1 MRKDKFLKLAITI
14 AAIVGI
20 FGYFVSPLAYSI
32 RQGLDLQGGTH
43 VVLEA
48 VDTPQ
53 AEVVL
58 LKPCAAI
65 VDGAL
70 VMYPRDVEGT
80 LVMSTGLPRWADWVA
95 ADGSIIATSNCTD
108 AANGGGWQLEGGE
121 TPAGETS
128 PLLYAGGLV
137 QLGETALT

>member
-1 MRKDKFLKLAITI
+1 MSAMWEVGPEAAAAQLAATI
-14 AAIVGI
+14 ARADEGPGFARVRI
-20 FGYFVSPLAYSI
+20 YTTPQPASI
-32 RQGLDLQGGTH
+32 
-43 VVLEA
+43 A
-48 VDTPQ
+48 VPRTDTPQ

-65 VDGAL
+65 VGGAL
-70 VMYPRDVEGT
+70 VMYPRNVDGT

-95 ADGSIIATSNCTD
+95 ADGAIIATSNCTD

-137 QLGETALT
+137 QLGATALS

>member
-1 MRKDKFLKLAITI
+1 MTAVWEVGPEATAAQLAATI
-14 AAIVGI
+14 ARADEGPGFARVRI
-20 FGYFVSPLAYSI
+20 YTTPQPASI
-32 RQGLDLQGGTH
+32 
-43 VVLEA
+43 A
-48 VDTPQ
+48 VPRTDTPQ

-65 VDGAL
+65 VGGAL
-70 VMYPRDVEGT
+70 VMYPRNVDGT

-95 ADGSIIATSNCTD
+95 ADGAIIATSNCTD

-121 TPAGETS
+121 TPAGETA

-137 QLGETALT
+137 QLGATALS

>member
-1 MRKDKFLKLAITI
+1 MTAMWEVGPEAAAAQLAATI
-14 AAIVGI
+14 ARADQGAGFARVRI
-20 FGYFVSPLAYSI
+20 YTTPQPASI
-32 RQGLDLQGGTH
+32 
-43 VVLEA
+43 A
-48 VDTPQ
+48 VPRTDTPQ

-65 VDGAL
+65 VGGAL
-70 VMYPRDVEGT
+70 VMYPRNVDGT

-108 AANGGGWQLEGGE
+108 PANGGGWQLEGGE
-121 TPAGETS
+121 TPAGETA

>member
-1 MRKDKFLKLAITI
+1 MSAMWEVGPEAAAAQLAATI
-14 AAIVGI
+14 ARADEGPGFACVRI
-20 FGYFVSPLAYSI
+20 YSTAQPASI
-32 RQGLDLQGGTH
+32 
-43 VVLEA
+43 A
-48 VDTPQ
+48 VPRTDTPQ

-70 VMYPRDVEGT
+70 VMYPRDVEGA
-80 LVMSTGLPRWADWVA
+80 LVLSNGLPRWADWVA

-108 AANGGGWQLEGGE
+108 AAGGGGWQLEGGE
-121 TPAGETS
+121 TPAGETA

-137 QLGETALT
+137 QLGETALS

>member
-1 MRKDKFLKLAITI
+1 MSAVWEVGPEAAAAQLAATI
-14 AAIVGI
+14 ARADQGAGFACVRI
-20 FGYFVSPLAYSI
+20 YTTPQPASI
-32 RQGLDLQGGTH
+32 
-43 VVLEA
+43 A
-48 VDTPQ
+48 VPRTDTPQ

-95 ADGSIIATSNCTD
+95 FT
-108 AANGGGWQLEGGE
+108 AA
-121 TPAGETS
+121 
-128 PLLYAGGLV
+128 
-137 QLGETALT
+137 

>member
-1 MRKDKFLKLAITI
+1 MTAVWEVGPEAAAAQLAATI
-14 AAIVGI
+14 ARADQGPGFARVRI
-20 FGYFVSPLAYSI
+20 YTTPQPASI
-32 RQGLDLQGGTH
+32 
-43 VVLEA
+43 A
-48 VDTPQ
+48 VPRTDTPQ

-65 VDGAL
+65 VGGAL
-70 VMYPRDVEGT
+70 VMYPRNVDGA

-95 ADGSIIATSNCTD
+95 ADGAIIATSNCTD

-121 TPAGETS
+121 TPAGETA

-137 QLGETALT
+137 QLGETALS

>member
-1 MRKDKFLKLAITI
+1 MSAVWEVGPEAAAAQLAATI
-14 AAIVGI
+14 ARADQGAGFARVRI
-20 FGYFVSPLAYSI
+20 YTTPHPSSI
-32 RQGLDLQGGTH
+32 
-43 VVLEA
+43 A
-48 VDTPQ
+48 VPRTDTPQ

-70 VMYPRDVEGT
+70 VMYPRDVDGT

-95 ADGSIIATSNCTD
+95 ADGSIIATSNCID
-108 AANGGGWQLEGGE
+108 SANGGGWQLGGGD
-121 TPAGETS
+121 TPEGETS

-137 QLGETALT
+137 QLGATALS

>member
-1 MRKDKFLKLAITI
+1 MSAMWEVGPEAAAAQLAATI
-14 AAIVGI
+14 ARADQGPGFARVRI
-20 FGYFVSPLAYSI
+20 YTTPQPASI
-32 RQGLDLQGGTH
+32 
-43 VVLEA
+43 A
-48 VDTPQ
+48 VPRTDTPQ

-65 VDGAL
+65 VGGAL
-70 VMYPRDVEGT
+70 VMYPRNVDGT

-108 AANGGGWQLEGGE
+108 PANGGGWQLEGGE
-121 TPAGETS
+121 TPAGETA

-137 QLGETALT
+137 QLGETALS

>member
-1 MRKDKFLKLAITI
+1 MSAVWEVGPEAAAAQLAATI
-14 AAIVGI
+14 ARADEGPGFARVRI
-20 FGYFVSPLAYSI
+20 YTTPQPASI
-32 RQGLDLQGGTH
+32 
-43 VVLEA
+43 A
-48 VDTPQ
+48 VPRTDTPQ

-65 VDGAL
+65 VNGAL
-70 VMYPRDVEGT
+70 VMYPRNVDGT

-108 AANGGGWQLEGGE
+108 AANGGGGQLEGGE

-137 QLGETALT
+137 QLGATALS